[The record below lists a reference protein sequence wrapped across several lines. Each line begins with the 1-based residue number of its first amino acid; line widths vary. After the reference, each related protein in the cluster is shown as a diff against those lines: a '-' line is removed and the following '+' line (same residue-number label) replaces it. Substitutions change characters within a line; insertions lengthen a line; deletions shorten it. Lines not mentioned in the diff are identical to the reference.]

1 MRILIVEDQESLA
14 KMLKKGLEAEG
25 FAVDYVLDGE
35 KASNRIRAFRKDYDL
50 IILDLMLPQKSGLE
64 ICQEMRQQKIATP
77 VIMLTAQSEAEDI
90 ILGLNIGA
98 DDYLAKPFSFEVLLA
113 RIRAILRRPKNAI
126 TKELVAGK
134 LTLDPQKRKVTAD
147 GKIINLTMK
156 EFSLLE
162 YLMRN
167 PNVVLSR
174 EQILSNVWDFS
185 YDSFA
190 NVVDVHIT
198 NIRKKIGEKNGKI
211 IETIRSIGYRIN
223 SKN

>member
-1 MRILIVEDQESLA
+1 MRILIVEDHENLA

-35 KASNRIRAFRKDYDL
+35 KASGRICAFHKDYDL

-64 ICQEMRQQKIATP
+64 ICQEIREQKITTP
-77 VIMLTAQSEAEDI
+77 IIMLTAQSGAEDV

-126 TKELVAGK
+126 TKELVAGN
-134 LTLDPQKRKVTAD
+134 LTLDPQKRKVTSN
-147 GKIINLTMK
+147 GNVINLTLK

-211 IETIRSIGYRIN
+211 IETIRGIGYRIN
-223 SKN
+223 SKT